1 MTSLFAPY
9 IMPLLKT
16 AAEGYVESLMFRG
29 IAPSP
34 PMHHW
39 MGARNSSLS
48 RLNIKRGTTTTDDR
62 RAFWVRRGGGGPLE
76 NKNMLYHLDLNFE
89 TIRARRHSSLW
100 TKLNPNEGPFQKKGK
115 ES

>member
-1 MTSLFAPY
+1 
-9 IMPLLKT
+9 MPLLKT

-34 PMHHW
+34 PMHHP

-48 RLNIKRGTTTTDDR
+48 RLNIKRGTTDDGRTGTVDAR
-62 RAFWVRRGGGGPLE
+62 RAFWVRRVGGPLE

-89 TIRARRHSSLW
+89 TIRDRDGIQVCGQ
-100 TKLNPNEGPFQKKGK
+100 N
-115 ES
+115 

>member
-1 MTSLFAPY
+1 
-9 IMPLLKT
+9 MPLLKT

-34 PMHHW
+34 PMHHR

-48 RLNIKRGTTTTDDR
+48 RLNIKRGTTDGRTGTVDALR
-62 RAFWVRRGGGGPLE
+62 VFWVRRGGGPLE

-89 TIRARRHSSLW
+89 TIRDDIQVCGIS
-100 TKLNPNEGPFQKKGK
+100 
-115 ES
+115 